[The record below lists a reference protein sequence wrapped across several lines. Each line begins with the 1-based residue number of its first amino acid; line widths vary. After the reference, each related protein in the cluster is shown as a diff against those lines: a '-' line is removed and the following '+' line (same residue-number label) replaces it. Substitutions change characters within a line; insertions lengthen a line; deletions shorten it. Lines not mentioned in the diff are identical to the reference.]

1 MSETNEEKQKSKIKT
16 FSLST
21 MNFFKRT
28 KSKAAALTASAPQAT
43 ANSTTTSN
51 STSTSNS
58 NSSGISQSIVD
69 NTITT
74 VDADGKVTRIAP
86 GFNPHLLVNL
96 RTNEEF
102 CFEEVR
108 ARLRAKASRR
118 ESAAIVKGEPQ
129 TAALLQQ
136 PLPMS
141 VESRRAIAALINALV
156 AWKPHFAP
164 PGVSDLLS
172 VLTNVELERAKR
184 DQHTPGSFAV
194 PRLWLDALRHH
205 TVAPT
210 LAPPPPPMPL
220 NSLDVNATSAD
231 AAWVSEESWQALCA
245 SYGSNGA
252 WQRGG
257 EPSIAVRITSMSA
270 DDRPVV
276 LLVPY
281 RASVVTLFARACA
294 AMCVAPRGRRLV
306 RTDAKSV
313 RGDTCGEL
321 FLCEGGDVRN
331 PSISDVRHPPLT
343 LALSSAEGDSNAGP
357 SIDEGLA
364 QLARCTDAVAATQTA
379 AKAAFAALLE
389 WRASLANAR
398 THLTAARAAA
408 AIE

>member
-1 MSETNEEKQKSKIKT
+1 
-16 FSLST
+16 

-28 KSKAAALTASAPQAT
+28 KSKPGTNPNAT
-43 ANSTTTSN
+43 TQTSLNSSSTTSTTS
-51 STSTSNS
+51 
-58 NSSGISQSIVD
+58 SSSSSSAISQSIVD

-129 TAALLQQ
+129 GAAALLQQ

-141 VESRRAIAALINALV
+141 VESRRAILALINSLV
-156 AWKPHFAP
+156 AWRPHFAP

-172 VLTNVELERAKR
+172 VLANVELERVKR
-184 DQHTPGSFAV
+184 DQHTPASFAV
-194 PRLWLDALRHH
+194 PRLWLEALRHH

-210 LAPPPPPMPL
+210 LTPPPPPMPL

-231 AAWVSEESWQALCA
+231 AAWVSEESWHALCA
-245 SYGSNGA
+245 SFGSHGA
-252 WQRGG
+252 WQRGA

-294 AMCVAPRGRRLV
+294 AMCVAPRGRRLL
-306 RTDAKSV
+306 RTDAKAV
-313 RGDTCGEL
+313 RGETCGEL

-343 LALSSAEGDSNAGP
+343 LALSSAEGDGNAGP
-357 SIDEGLA
+357 PIDEGLA
-364 QLARCTDAVAATQTA
+364 QLAHCTESVVAAQTA

-389 WRASLANAR
+389 WRASLVNAR
-398 THLTAARAAA
+398 THLAAARAVA